1 MLQQFSVE
9 NFRSFKNKAVL
20 SMEASAD
27 KNLLDNIV
35 QMKKDR
41 VLKVAAIFGANA
53 AGKSN
58 LFFALTAAILMVR
71 FSNFRQIGEPLTQI
85 TPFLF
90 DKESGSKPTSFEF
103 VFTVNEKKYVY
114 GFSATT
120 KKICTEYLYVYNSS
134 KPATIFVR
142 DESEKEPYRFTDHAI
157 QKKLKPLTERN
168 TDNKLFLAT
177 ASSWNAEE
185 TKEPMLWFMQGINT
199 YEPRYEEKALNL
211 AGNLYENDE
220 DKSLR
225 NFTINLLKE
234 ADINISDYNF
244 TSKEIPFVH
253 PGQFAPKQEVGTDQQ
268 IQGKVYE
275 ITAFHT
281 IGDDNGHNEKYSLGM
296 HSESQGTRNLFFMA
310 PIIKRA
316 FDTGETVCI
325 DEFDTSL
332 HPMLLVYVVGLF
344 NNPNINKRNA
354 QLIISSHT
362 MSLLDLNEMRRDQI
376 YFVEKNQQTGISDLY
391 SLDEF
396 SPRTRED
403 IRKAYL
409 LGRYGSIPEV
419 GAGGSLWG

>member
-1 MLQQFSVE
+1 MLLQFSVE
-9 NFRSFKNKAVL
+9 NFRSFKHKTVL

-35 QMKKDR
+35 QIKKEK
-41 VLKVAAIFGANA
+41 VLKAAAIFGANA

-58 LFFALTAAILMVR
+58 LFLALTAAILMVR
-71 FSNFRQIGEPLTQI
+71 VSNFRQIGEPLVQI

-90 DKESGSKPTSFEF
+90 DKESALKPTSFEF
-103 VFTVNEKKYVY
+103 VFTVNDKKYVY

-120 KKICTEYLYVYNSS
+120 RKICTEYLYVYNSAR
-134 KPATIFVR
+134 PTTIFER
-142 DESEKEPYRFTDHAI
+142 DESAKVPYRFTDYAI

-168 TDNKLFLAT
+168 TENKLFLAT

-199 YEPRYEEKALNL
+199 YDPRYEEKALNI
-211 AGNLYENDE
+211 AGNLYENDV
-220 DKSLR
+220 DNSLR

-244 TSKEIPFVH
+244 TSKKIPFM
-253 PGQFAPKQEVGTDQQ
+253 PSGPFAPKQEVGTDQQ

-275 ITAFHT
+275 ITAFH
-281 IGDDNGHNEKYSLGM
+281 IIEDENGHNEKYSLGM

-316 FDTGETVCI
+316 FETGETVCI

-332 HPMLLVYVVGLF
+332 HPTLLVYIVGLF
-344 NNPNINKRNA
+344 NNPYINKKNA

-376 YFVEKNQQTGISDLY
+376 YFIEKNQQTGISDLY

-403 IRKAYL
+403 VRKAYL